1 MRLSAALVWCC
12 VAVSVYALAACSDAK
27 APSADEPGAP
37 LPMCGEGFPQGCVQ
51 PVDEARGLIYT
62 AGEDG
67 YAFRLLTLSDS
78 EELQSFTQARDVST
92 PDPMLLDVNLDGA
105 SELFVPVTGGM
116 SNTLYRVWRL
126 EEGRYVLADEV
137 GANTLE
143 RDEQTGLLGVGVA
156 VSAVRY
162 SYDVYGLGEDG
173 LEHVYT
179 LESDLADGACVLMPG
194 PGFDEMELDAD
205 ALLSAC
211 EAGL

>member
-1 MRLSAALVWCC
+1 
-12 VAVSVYALAACSDAK
+12 
-27 APSADEPGAP
+27 
-37 LPMCGEGFPQGCVQ
+37 
-51 PVDEARGLIYT
+51 
-62 AGEDG
+62 
-67 YAFRLLTLSDS
+67 
-78 EELQSFTQARDVST
+78 
-92 PDPMLLDVNLDGA
+92 
-105 SELFVPVTGGM
+105 M

-211 EAGL
+211 EAEL

>member
-1 MRLSAALVWCC
+1 MRLSAALVWLC

-62 AGEDG
+62 AEEDG
-67 YAFRLLTLSDS
+67 YDFRLLTLSDS
-78 EELQSFTQARDVST
+78 EERQSFTEARDVST

-162 SYDVYGLGEDG
+162 SYQVHGLGWSMFTR
-173 LEHVYT
+173 LRVIWPMAPVF
-179 LESDLADGACVLMPG
+179 SCPVRDLMRWSLMR
-194 PGFDEMELDAD
+194 MR
-205 ALLSAC
+205 C
-211 EAGL
+211 